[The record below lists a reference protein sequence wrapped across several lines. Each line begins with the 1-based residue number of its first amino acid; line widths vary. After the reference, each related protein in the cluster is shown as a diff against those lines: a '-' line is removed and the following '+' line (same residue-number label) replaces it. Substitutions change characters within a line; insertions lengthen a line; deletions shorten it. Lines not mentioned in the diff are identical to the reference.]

1 MIWLPPSLLHST
13 SHQLVTVYEMDNIQ
27 RCDYNVHVHGEAEG
41 MQQEI
46 GILQHK

>member
-1 MIWLPPSLLHST
+1 MIWLTSSLLHST

-27 RCDYNVHVHGEAEG
+27 RCDYNVHVDDEAGG
-41 MQQEI
+41 MRQQI